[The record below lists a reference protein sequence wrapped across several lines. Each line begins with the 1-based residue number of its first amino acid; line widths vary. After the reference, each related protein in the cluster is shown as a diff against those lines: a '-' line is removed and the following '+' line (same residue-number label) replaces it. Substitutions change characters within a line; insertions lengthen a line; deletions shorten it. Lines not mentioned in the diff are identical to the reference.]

1 MMRVNL
7 KSYRRIIMGLFATY
21 SVFTCGATQAV
32 EIDDTY
38 TITITLT
45 SFSGN
50 TYSNPA
56 ANGLYCGNGGAGDP
70 VIGET
75 EVLNERF
82 VLSDT
87 LQTAIWY
94 YYKDDGAFISAPG
107 TFLNNVINIIEDYP
121 LEEVTS
127 PGSTVRYFSKHDSEL
142 TATFDPN
149 TNEMNGVFVE
159 DYITSWNMDS
169 TTAVCR
175 IIYSI
180 TAVPQNNAGM
190 PDADEDGVIDSQDN
204 CSAISNSA
212 QRDTDGDNYG
222 NRCDPDFDNNMI
234 VNAGDLAYLKS
245 MFFTTDPETDLNGDG
260 AVNAGDLAILKTF
273 FFKAPGPNAVVAPP
287 PGCDYETPWN
297 DVLDEPAQYDS
308 FIDFETVVSDCG
320 IVPIVE
326 ADIMNT
332 IWVDSFMR
340 ADVHHTETV
349 VFNDDFTMDYTSVTV
364 PGGEI
369 SHTASWTVS
378 NNMIFI
384 SVSGDY
390 IDVIALKP
398 GGGQARYSEDTGWAS
413 VPDITTLDGTKEGV
427 IWNGNLVKQ

>member
-1 MMRVNL
+1 MKVNL
-7 KSYRRIIMGLFATY
+7 KSYRRIMIGLFAVA
-21 SVFTCGATQAV
+21 SVFTGGTTQAV

-38 TITITLT
+38 TITFTLT

-56 ANGLYCGNGGAGDP
+56 ANGLYCGTGGAGDP

-94 YYKDDGAFISAPG
+94 YDDDGSIVSVPG

-121 LEEVTS
+121 LEEVTP
-127 PGSTVRYFSKHDSEL
+127 PGATARYFFKHDSEL
-142 TATFDPN
+142 TATFDPD
-149 TNEMNGVFVE
+149 TNAITGVFVE
-159 DYITSWNMDS
+159 DNITSWNVDS

-175 IIYSI
+175 IIYSM
-180 TAVPQNNAGM
+180 TAVPQTNAGP
-190 PDADEDGVIDSQDN
+190 PDSDADGVIDSQDN
-204 CSAISNSA
+204 CSAVSNPA
-212 QRDTDGDNYG
+212 QRDTDGDSYG

-234 VNAGDLAYLKS
+234 VNAGDLAYLRS
-245 MFFTTDPETDLNGDG
+245 MFFTTDSDTDLNGDG

-287 PGCDYETPWN
+287 LACDYETPWN
-297 DVLDEPAQYDS
+297 NALDEPAQYDS

-326 ADIMNT
+326 TDIMNT
-332 IWVDSFMR
+332 TWVESFTR
-340 ADVHHTETV
+340 AEVDHTETV

-378 NNMIFI
+378 NNMIFV
-384 SVSGDY
+384 SVFEDY

-398 GGGQARYSEDTGWAS
+398 GGGQARYSEDMSWPS
-413 VPDITTLDGTKEGV
+413 SPDITTLDGTKEGV